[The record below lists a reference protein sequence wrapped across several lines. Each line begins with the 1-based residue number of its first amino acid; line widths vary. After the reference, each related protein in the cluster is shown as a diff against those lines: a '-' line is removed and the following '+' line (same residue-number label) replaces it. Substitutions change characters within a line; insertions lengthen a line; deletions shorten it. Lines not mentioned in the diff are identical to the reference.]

1 MFGFLI
7 ILKSQKRYVSYVN
20 HFNIFGFVWPFI
32 TVGTQLVYPHSL
44 SIEIIILYYFCWLFY
59 ILGSS
64 LINQERHKN
73 YINITF
79 SIRKIQVLIAILV
92 IFNIVSNFEILSL
105 ILNTQ
110 NIFAWGALRK
120 DNSFDDLESNIFFT
134 LFQRSYLIYIP
145 LGIYLYSKN
154 QISKINLFIIIFIGI
169 VFSALKFTRAPILNL
184 FIVLIVSY
192 VYIYKRKLPVFLVIS
207 SIVVVFFAFGSSV
220 LILTEGISYKEV
232 FDDVKLYLFGGQV
245 AFQDFYYGKY
255 LEYNTFDVNNF
266 SFDFINYILK
276 KIGLIETYP
285 SYVRNYSNRFGIST
299 NIYTYL
305 DAFYYDFGVLGCLFG
320 SFFIG
325 LLSDFVYYLYIKGR
339 NVIVLI
345 FYGYICYCNCFVF
358 ANNEF
363 IRFSVLLSALTLI
376 IYNVIV
382 KNNKYVI

>member
-1 MFGFLI
+1 
-7 ILKSQKRYVSYVN
+7 
-20 HFNIFGFVWPFI
+20 
-32 TVGTQLVYPHSL
+32 
-44 SIEIIILYYFCWLFY
+44 
-59 ILGSS
+59 

-305 DAFYYDFGVLGCLFG
+305 DAFYYGRRTTTV
-320 SFFIG
+320 FIH
-325 LLSDFVYYLYIKGR
+325 YNTKRR
-339 NVIVLI
+339 NIDRNI
-345 FYGYICYCNCFVF
+345 
-358 ANNEF
+358 
-363 IRFSVLLSALTLI
+363 
-376 IYNVIV
+376 
-382 KNNKYVI
+382 